1 MSSTPLTYWKYAAI
15 LLFGIGL
22 SNIGAWIYFI
32 ALNLIVLDMTGS
44 PLALAILYMMRP
56 LAGLV
61 TNAWSGSLVDRVNKR
76 KLMIYLDVTRA
87 LMIGLLPFFTS
98 VWIIFAMV
106 FLIHMASNVFGIG
119 AFIYV
124 TKLIPEAMRPRFNSL
139 NTLLGSGSFLIG
151 PAIAGLLFM
160 IGTPVTAIYI
170 NATALLISGLITFLL
185 PNIEEGEASPTHK
198 SARFSFALWKSDY
211 HQVIHYYK
219 QHLIIMAI
227 CLLFGGLTVV
237 MASSV
242 DSLEAAFSTLVLGL
256 TESEYGVLVSI
267 AGAGILTGSIVN
279 TFIVM
284 KVRLATL
291 INVGAIGN
299 GLGYLIYAF
308 SDSFL
313 VAAIGFFV
321 LAFFLSF
328 ANTGFATWYQ
338 KTIPIH
344 LMGRIGGL
352 NGLIESLLTLVI
364 TLLFGVLAEFVS
376 LRSVIIGGV
385 LMMLVLGIALTASNR
400 ESKPSNYTVP
410 S

>member
-1 MSSTPLTYWKYAAI
+1 M
-15 LLFGIGL
+15 
-22 SNIGAWIYFI
+22 
-32 ALNLIVLDMTGS
+32 IVLDIIR
-44 PLALAILYMMRP
+44 AI
-56 LAGLV
+56 
-61 TNAWSGSLVDRVNKR
+61 
-76 KLMIYLDVTRA
+76 
-87 LMIGLLPFFTS
+87 MIGLLPFFTS

-106 FLIHMASNVFGIG
+106 FLIHMASHVFGIG

-139 NTLLGSGSFLIG
+139 HTLLGSGSFLIG

-170 NATALLISGLITFLL
+170 NAMALLISGFITFLL
-185 PNIEEGEASPTHK
+185 PNIEEGEPSPQHQ
-198 SARFSFALWKSDY
+198 SSHFSFAVWKSDV

-219 QHLIIMAI
+219 QHLLVMAI

-267 AGAGILTGSIVN
+267 AGAGILTGSMIN
-279 TFIVM
+279 TFIVTR
-284 KVRLATL
+284 VRLATL
-291 INVGAIGN
+291 INVGALGN
-299 GLGYLIYAF
+299 CLGYLIYAF

-321 LAFFLSF
+321 LAFFLAF

-344 LMGRIGGL
+344 LMGRIGGF
-352 NGLIESLLTLVI
+352 NGLIESLLTLVV
-364 TLLFGVLAEFVS
+364 TLLFGVLAEMVP
-376 LRSVIIGGV
+376 LRSVIVGGV
-385 LMMLVLGIALTASNR
+385 LMMLGLGVALTAFNR
-400 ESKPSNYTVP
+400 EAQPNHRTVQFKQR
-410 S
+410 

>member
-1 MSSTPLTYWKYAAI
+1 MSSKPLAYWKYAAI

-32 ALNLIVLDMTGS
+32 ALNLIILDMTGS

-56 LAGLV
+56 LAGLI
-61 TNAWSGSLVDRVNKR
+61 TNTWSGSLVDRINKR
-76 KLMIYLDVTRA
+76 KLMIILDLARA

-106 FLIHMASNVFGIG
+106 FVIHMASNVFGLG

-124 TKLIPEAMRPRFNSL
+124 TKLIPEVMRPRFNSL

-160 IGTPVTAIYI
+160 IGTPVAAIYI
-170 NATALLISGLITFLL
+170 NAIALFVSGLITFLL
-185 PNIEEGEASPTHK
+185 PDVEDGELRPKRETSH
-198 SARFSFALWKSDY
+198 FSFAVWKADF

-219 QHLIIMAI
+219 HHLRVMAI
-227 CLLFGGLTVV
+227 CLLFGGLMVV

-242 DSLEAAFSTLVLGL
+242 DSLEAAFSTIVLGL

-284 KVRLATL
+284 RVRLATL

-299 GLGYLIYAF
+299 CLGYMIYAF

-313 VAAIGFFV
+313 MAAIGFFV

-338 KTIPIH
+338 KTIPID
-344 LMGRIGGL
+344 LMGRIGGF
-352 NGLIESLLTLVI
+352 NGLIESLLTLVV
-364 TLLFGVLAEFVS
+364 TLLFGVLAEYIS

-385 LMMLVLGIALTASNR
+385 LIMLGIGIALTAFNR
-400 ESKPSNYTVP
+400 EVHLSKNSVQP
-410 S
+410 